1 MVATDV
7 VPTQNGAGN
16 QGQRRISIWNSVVP
30 ADLVLLAALIAY
42 LATAIGAQ
50 GPMAV
55 YGHDDANRAAAG
67 AWLPIPLH
75 LATAA
80 LLATGRRVLRIGGG
94 ILVVAL
100 LLWTALQTIMVLGSL
115 GQYTDPAD
123 VSIVLV
129 LLACYGAATYLTLRN
144 VLQPERSTEAG
155 PSAQVT

>member
-7 VPTQNGAGN
+7 VPTQNAAGN
-16 QGQRRISIWNSVVP
+16 LGRRRISIWNSVVP

-50 GPMAV
+50 GPMAA

-94 ILVVAL
+94 SLVVTL
-100 LLWTALQTIMVLGSL
+100 LLWTALQTITVLGSL
-115 GQYTDPAD
+115 GNDTDLAD
-123 VSIVLV
+123 VGIVLV
-129 LLACYGAATYLTLRN
+129 LLASYGAAAYLTFRS
-144 VLQPERSTEAG
+144 VHQPERSTEAG
-155 PSAQVT
+155 PRAQVT